1 MLLPFFTEN
10 LEEIKSIP
18 LVRKLMRIYVLL
30 FCLGSPRIFTKLL
43 KLYFNNLLYFASH
56 KYKND
61 YLFGRHA
68 SNGSLHREDKYVSRH
83 SNLLVTTSGF
93 CDELEKVSFDTS
105 AGDRIFGAKNW
116 VSQPRNISH
125 RREKSES
132 KNNMS
137 KCTDWTG
144 KFDFIIKKN

>member
-1 MLLPFFTEN
+1 MHVIAFLYRKSRGNKIDSAGQETYANLCAFVLPWVPTN
-10 LEEIKSIP
+10 IHKIIKNTN
-18 LVRKLMRIYVLL
+18 
-30 FCLGSPRIFTKLL
+30 C
-43 KLYFNNLLYFASH
+43 NFASH

-105 AGDRIFGAKNW
+105 AGDRIFGAKN
-116 VSQPRNISH
+116 
-125 RREKSES
+125 
-132 KNNMS
+132 
-137 KCTDWTG
+137 
-144 KFDFIIKKN
+144 